1 MRTLLIGL
9 VFIAGIGAAPA
20 GAQPAPVFTAEDMLA
35 MRTFAGGQPIAVAS
49 TGRWIAYVLT
59 DNDDEWNVQE
69 PRPTGYIQVLPL
81 GSARA
86 AAPRALTSGAV
97 HSAFPVWSA
106 DGRRLAFIREEK
118 GQGRVVVWD
127 SEHDQMTPVG
137 QPFTAR
143 AYLAPQWDAGN
154 KTLIVAIP
162 TAAASV
168 APYRVRSVK
177 NSDARIP
184 GDQFFVDER
193 AAALTA
199 IDVASG
205 KATALTSA
213 PVVVRSFRLSPNG
226 RAVLYVSPDPQT
238 LGVIGKEQND
248 TFVLPVG
255 ASGAGPGV
263 ARKLTERGRMAWSP
277 DK

>member
-9 VFIAGIGAAPA
+9 VVIAGIGAAPA
-20 GAQPAPVFTAEDMLA
+20 AAQPARVFTAEDMLA
-35 MRTFAGGQPIAVAS
+35 VRTFAGGQPIAVAS

-69 PRPTGYIQVLPL
+69 PRPTGFVHVLPL
-81 GSARA
+81 GGGRA

-97 HSAFPVWSA
+97 HSAFPAWSS
-106 DGRRLAFIREEK
+106 DGRRLACIREEK

-127 SEHDQMTPVG
+127 SEHDQTTPVG
-137 QPFTAR
+137 EPFTSR
-143 AYLAPQWDAGN
+143 AYLAPQWDASGT
-154 KTLIVAIP
+154 TLIVAIP

-184 GDQFFVDER
+184 GDQLFVDER
-193 AAALTA
+193 EATLTE

-205 KATALTSA
+205 TATAL
-213 PVVVRSFRLSPNG
+213 P
-226 RAVLYVSPDPQT
+226 
-238 LGVIGKEQND
+238 
-248 TFVLPVG
+248 
-255 ASGAGPGV
+255 
-263 ARKLTERGRMAWSP
+263 
-277 DK
+277 